1 MSKSGTKEWQPLSLH
16 FRHKY
21 EQGYRYLDHCGEFMA
36 RAESEFG
43 FIAGDAQPTGAKMDQ
58 PDYGMHLELDV
69 NGLTIRQESPSDA
82 GSAFLGCTMD
92 ISKLASDLVRPGRI
106 YYSGFAAKH
115 AMLFATEAE
124 VFAASLRFGAPYY
137 QELGDA
143 LGMTP
148 SMQELTYDFTS
159 GSYDFHIAMKSV
171 AFNGVKRDIKRN
183 YGFRSTENQRR
194 NVDRWNA
201 REDAKNPP
209 HGYALMLEA
218 DLREQNPPEN
228 GLPQQFAALQKY
240 IENLKI
246 HFKLT
251 P

>member
-43 FIAGDAQPTGAKMDQ
+43 FIAGTAQPTGAKMDH

-69 NGLTIRQESPSDA
+69 HGLTIRQESPSDD
-82 GSAFLGCTMD
+82 GSDFLQYSMD
-92 ISKLASDLVRPGRI
+92 ISKLASELVRPGRI
-106 YYSGFAAKH
+106 YYSGFAAQNIV
-115 AMLFATEAE
+115 LFPTESD
-124 VFAASLRFGAPYY
+124 VFAASLRFGAPYH
-137 QELGDA
+137 QELGDV
-143 LGMTP
+143 LGMAP
-148 SMQELTYDFTS
+148 QMQELTYDFTS
-159 GSYDFHIAMKSV
+159 GSYDLQIAIKSV
-171 AFNGVKRDIKRN
+171 AFNAVKRDIKRN
-183 YGFRSTENQRR
+183 YGFSSTENQRR
-194 NVDRWNA
+194 NIDRWNA
-201 REDAKNPP
+201 HEDSKNPP

-228 GLPQQFAALQKY
+228 SLPQQFAALQKY